1 MEEVLSGIRTVFAFG
16 GEKIE
21 VARYKTLLIPARN
34 SAKRKALLSSIGDGI
49 TRFLFFACCAISFWF
64 GFQWI
69 IEDRNKDVDD
79 KIYTPAALIIV
90 RIIIEL
96 SVYSDIEIECT
107 YAYYI
112 FSDFS
117 LFDYCNRKYYKTY
130 AILGNIFKCSWCW
143 KNGF

>member
-21 VARYKTLLIPARN
+21 VDRYKTLLIPAKN

-69 IEDRNKDVDD
+69 IEDRNKDVDH

-90 RIIIEL
+90 R
-96 SVYSDIEIECT
+96 
-107 YAYYI
+107 
-112 FSDFS
+112 
-117 LFDYCNRKYYKTY
+117 K
-130 AILGNIFKCSWCW
+130 
-143 KNGF
+143 